1 MVVSWEVG
9 GLAGIKAQKM
19 LCSYQMTD
27 HRQKEK
33 LRTEEKIKQAFDP
46 YFNVPIEAWKSF
58 ADLGEIITTTK
69 DQTIKNS
76 DTTEKYLSF
85 ILKGSGGILLWHNTN
100 FVCIDLCYEGEF
112 FGDYMSFLNQQPTL
126 LEAVTFE
133 PSELFRISKAN
144 FDKLSSNTE
153 FGDKICRFAS
163 EALFV
168 HKQKQQIDILTKTAT
183 ERYIELQARQPKI
196 IQRTPQKHIASYLGV
211 TPQSLSRIRKE
222 QTAKH

>member
-1 MVVSWEVG
+1 
-9 GLAGIKAQKM
+9 
-19 LCSYQMTD
+19 
-27 HRQKEK
+27 

-46 YFNVPIEAWKSF
+46 YFNVPVEAWKSF
-58 ADLGEIITTTK
+58 ADLGEIVTTIK
-69 DQTIKNS
+69 DQTIKVE

-85 ILKGSGGILLWHNTN
+85 ILKGSGGILLWNNTN

-112 FGDYMSFLNQQPTL
+112 FGDYMSFLNQQPTP
-126 LEAVTFE
+126 LEVVTFE
-133 PSELFRISKAN
+133 PSELFRISKSN

-168 HKQKQQIDILTKTAT
+168 HKQNQQIDILTKTAT
-183 ERYIELQARQPKI
+183 ERYIELQIRQPEI
-196 IQRTPQKHIASYLGV
+196 IHRTPQKYIASYLGV

-222 QTAKH
+222 QTVKH